1 MHSVGVILVI
11 SDRAEEVMQCL
22 QFVCLSVCEWVN
34 RLFTLADIC
43 GRQKFVDGD
52 LSIKT
57 RRAGA
62 C

>member
-1 MHSVGVILVI
+1 
-11 SDRAEEVMQCL
+11 MQCL